1 MDVRLV
7 SKHALLLEIA
17 VVVALLHLQCMNSS
31 IERSELL
38 LEGCNDLMSC
48 LCNSTANRVRDGS
61 RQLSLEI
68 RAEITSFS

>member
-1 MDVRLV
+1 MYVRLV

-48 LCNSTANRVRDGS
+48 LCNSTAN
-61 RQLSLEI
+61 
-68 RAEITSFS
+68 